1 MMENANVVNNRE
13 RLPSDLQQV
22 MTVAK
27 YDVLKH
33 LRSKRLLGLLV
44 LEGLL
49 LALTFG
55 LPIALGADAA
65 EDPTDYISA
74 FIGWVDILI
83 VLGATMF
90 AGDAIVSEFQS
101 RTGYLLF
108 PNPVKRS
115 TIFVGKYLSTLGII
129 VLMLVVYYGI
139 AALLTFAMTGGGTV
153 LAAYSMLFAFVYGA
167 AAAALGFLISS
178 IFKGSTGSLILT
190 FFTLLMI
197 LPLIAQLL
205 PIGEIK
211 PWFMLTFCGS
221 VISTILIEPYPTDVM
236 DSIPIG
242 NGEFMNYWSYYPEVG
257 LSLAVL
263 AVYIVVCLG
272 LGMYLFKRREMVS

>member
-1 MMENANVVNNRE
+1 MMENANVINNRE

-22 MTVAK
+22 LTVAK

-49 LALTFG
+49 LGLTFAM
-55 LPIALGADAA
+55 PILLGADTTDDPSDYMSTFVGWA
-65 EDPTDYISA
+65 E
-74 FIGWVDILI
+74 ILI

-153 LAAYSMLFAFVYGA
+153 LAVYSMLFAFAYGA

-205 PIGEIK
+205 PIGDIK
-211 PWFMLTFCGS
+211 PWFMLTFCGG

-242 NGEFMNYWSYYPEVG
+242 NGEFLNYWSYYPEVG
-257 LSLAVL
+257 LSLVVL
-263 AVYIVVCLG
+263 AVYIAVCLG

>member
-65 EDPTDYISA
+65 EDPTDYISG

-211 PWFMLTFCGS
+211 PWFMLTFCGG

>member
-65 EDPTDYISA
+65 EDPTDYISG

-211 PWFMLTFCGS
+211 PWFMLTFCGG

-257 LSLAVL
+257 LSLVVL

>member
-1 MMENANVVNNRE
+1 MENANVVNNRE
-13 RLPSDLQQV
+13 RLPSDLQQIV
-22 MTVAK
+22 TVAK

-44 LEGLL
+44 IEALL
-49 LALTFG
+49 LGLTFA
-55 LPIALGADAA
+55 LPILLGADAA
-65 EDPTDYISA
+65 EDPADYMSA
-74 FIGWVDILI
+74 FVSWAEILI

-115 TIFVGKYLSTLGII
+115 SIFLGKYLSTLGII
-129 VLMLVVYYGI
+129 VLMLIVYYGI
-139 AALLTFAMTGGGTV
+139 AALLTFVMTGSGTV
-153 LAAYSMLFAFVYGA
+153 LSLYSMLFAFAYGA

-178 IFKGSTGSLILT
+178 VLKGSTGSLILT
-190 FFTLLMI
+190 FFTLIMI
-197 LPLIAQLL
+197 LPMIAQLL

-211 PWFMLTFCGS
+211 PWFVLTYCGY
-221 VISTILIEPYPTDVM
+221 VISYIMIQPYPA
-236 DSIPIG
+236 DSMESISLG
-242 NGEFMNYWSYYPEVG
+242 NGEFMEYWSYYPDIG
-257 LSLAVL
+257 ASLVVL
-263 AVYIVVCLG
+263 AVYVAVCLG

>member
-1 MMENANVVNNRE
+1 MESANVVNNRE

-49 LALTFG
+49 LGLTFG

-65 EDPTDYISA
+65 EDPSDYISA

-115 TIFVGKYLSTLGII
+115 TIFIGKYLSTLGII
-129 VLMLVVYYGI
+129 ILMLLVYYGI

-153 LAAYSMLFAFVYGA
+153 LAVYSMLFAFAYGA

-211 PWFMLTFCGS
+211 PWFMLTFCGG
-221 VISTILIEPYPTDVM
+221 VISTIMIEPYPTDVM
-236 DSIPIG
+236 EPI
-242 NGEFMNYWSYYPEVG
+242 MNYWIYYPEVG
-257 LSLAVL
+257 LSLVVL
-263 AVYIVVCLG
+263 AVYIAVCLG

>member
-1 MMENANVVNNRE
+1 MENANVVNNRE
-13 RLPSDLQQV
+13 RLPSDLQQIV
-22 MTVAK
+22 TVAK

-33 LRSKRLLGLLV
+33 LRSKRLLGLII
-44 LEGLL
+44 LEALL
-49 LALTFG
+49 LGLTFG
-55 LPIALGADAA
+55 LPIVLGADAA
-65 EDPTDYISA
+65 EDPADYMSA
-74 FIGWVDILI
+74 FIGWADILI
-83 VLGATMF
+83 VIGATMF

-115 TIFVGKYLSTLGII
+115 SIFIGKYLSTLGII
-129 VLMLVVYYGI
+129 ALMLVIYYGV
-139 AALLTFAMTGGGTV
+139 AALLTFVMTGGGTV
-153 LAAYSMLFAFVYGA
+153 LALYSMLFACVYGA

-178 IFKGSTGSLILT
+178 IFKGSTGSLVLT
-190 FFTLLMI
+190 FFALLMI

-221 VISTILIEPYPTDVM
+221 VISYIMIEPYPVDAM

-242 NGEFMNYWSYYPEVG
+242 NGEFMTYWSYYPEVW

-263 AVYIVVCLG
+263 AVYVVVSLG

>member
-49 LALTFG
+49 LGLTFG

-153 LAAYSMLFAFVYGA
+153 LAVYSMLFAFAYGA

-205 PIGEIK
+205 PIGDIK
-211 PWFMLTFCGS
+211 PWFMLTFCGG

-242 NGEFMNYWSYYPEVG
+242 NGEFLNYWSYYPEVG
-257 LSLAVL
+257 LSLVVL
-263 AVYIVVCLG
+263 AVYIAVCLG

>member
-205 PIGEIK
+205 PIGDIK
-211 PWFMLTFCGS
+211 PWFMLTFCGG

-242 NGEFMNYWSYYPEVG
+242 NGEFLNYWSYYPEVG
-257 LSLAVL
+257 LSLVVL
-263 AVYIVVCLG
+263 AVYIAVCLG

>member
-1 MMENANVVNNRE
+1 MESANVVNNRE

-49 LALTFG
+49 LGLTFG

-65 EDPTDYISA
+65 EDPSDYISA

-115 TIFVGKYLSTLGII
+115 TIFIGKYLSTLGII
-129 VLMLVVYYGI
+129 ILMLVVYYGI

-153 LAAYSMLFAFVYGA
+153 LAVYSMLFAFVYGA

-211 PWFMLTFCGS
+211 PWFMLTFCGG
-221 VISTILIEPYPTDVM
+221 VISTIMIEPYPTDVM
-236 DSIPIG
+236 EPI
-242 NGEFMNYWSYYPEVG
+242 MNYWIYYPEVG
-257 LSLAVL
+257 LSLVVL
-263 AVYIVVCLG
+263 AVYIAVCLG

>member
-1 MMENANVVNNRE
+1 MMENANVINNRE

-65 EDPTDYISA
+65 EDPTDYISG

-211 PWFMLTFCGS
+211 PWFMLTFCGG

-257 LSLAVL
+257 LSLVVL

>member
-211 PWFMLTFCGS
+211 PWFMLTFCGG